1 MVKLHYEAVT
11 KTGELIAGEMKATSE
26 REALRLL
33 SADGLSVLTVGEV
46 EAPREAWFQ
55 RSLTR
60 QEVVLAFFEL
70 ATMLSAGVAL
80 AEAVESQS
88 QSEHHPEL
96 ERFFDHL
103 SNGLRKGE
111 SLSSAIDSSALEL
124 PVYLVRLIQS
134 GELSGELPACLTR
147 GVAQMEYELDVSSQL
162 KSALIYPAVLVFSGI
177 VAVLMIFV
185 FVVPKFS
192 NLLVESDDLPALAW
206 FVLSA
211 GMLFNKYAYLVAAGL
226 GLLVVAAA
234 QLFRKK
240 HFQKRLRD
248 VLADLPVVGVW
259 LNEVEIAKW
268 SSVMAAMMHSRV
280 ELIVAMGMA
289 QNSLQITSRIEKL
302 EQVKRAVRG
311 GESLSKA
318 LVDNRVLSPT
328 AYNLIKAGEKSG
340 TLPLMLDAVAKV
352 YDTSC
357 KDRMKTVIALIE
369 PMAIL
374 LIGAVIGVLLLGI
387 ILAITSVNT
396 LAI

>member
-1 MVKLHYEAVT
+1 VKLHYEAVT
-11 KTGELIAGEMKATSE
+11 KSGELITGEIKATTE

-33 SADGLSVLTVGEV
+33 SEDGLSVLAVGEAQEGRKV
-46 EAPREAWFQ
+46 WFQ

-60 QEVVLAFFEL
+60 QEVALAFFEL

-96 ERFFDHL
+96 ERFFEHV

-111 SLSSAIDSSALEL
+111 SLSLTIESSALEL

-147 GVAQMEYELDVSSQL
+147 GVAQMDYELDISSQL
-162 KSALIYPAVLVFSGI
+162 KSALIYPAVLVLSGI
-177 VAVLMIFV
+177 LAILMIFV

-211 GMLFNKYAYLVAAGL
+211 GILFNKYVYLVVFGLGVLVAAG
-226 GLLVVAAA
+226 V

-240 HFQKRLRD
+240 HFQTRLRD
-248 VLADLPVVGVW
+248 ILAELPVIGVW

-289 QNSLQITSRIEKL
+289 QNSLQITSRIERL
-302 EQVKRAVRG
+302 EQVRRSVRG

-340 TLPLMLDAVAKV
+340 TLPVMLDAVAKV

-357 KDRMKTVIALIE
+357 KERMKTVIALIE

-374 LIGAVIGVLLLGI
+374 LIGAVMGILILGI

-396 LAI
+396 ISI